1 MVASDRVGLG
11 EDMNTLAIVIAC
23 GKEEELSPGVETA
36 FLTLGNRPVLAHCL
50 RTFQDSSKVDGVVVV
65 VSKERVDSALQV
77 VKRFGCTKVCGIV
90 VGGSNRLSSLRTVW
104 GKLPEPASYI
114 IVHEA
119 SRPFITDETL
129 SECIKAA
136 KRYGCSIAAHK
147 VPDSVKVA
155 AKGLKPDKTLER
167 NSVWAAQTPQV
178 FKVGV
183 FEKIIQTKDKS
194 MKLIDDESEFVKSPA
209 EVHMVEAGS
218 KNIKIRKSDDFPVAT
233 AIFNAN

>member
-1 MVASDRVGLG
+1 MT
-11 EDMNTLAIVIAC
+11 TLAIVIAC
-23 GKEEELSPGVETA
+23 GKEEKMSDGVDTA

-50 RTFQDSSKVDGVVVV
+50 RTFQDSNQVDGIVVV

-119 SRPFITDETL
+119 SRPFVSDEML
-129 SECIKAA
+129 GECVKAA
-136 KRYGCSIAAHK
+136 KRYGCAIAAHK
-147 VPDSVKVA
+147 VPDAVKVA

-167 NSVWAAQTPQV
+167 NTVWAAQTPQV

-183 FEKIIQTKDKS
+183 FEKIIQLKN
-194 MKLIDDESEFVKSPA
+194 MKLIDDESEFVKRPA

-218 KNIKIRKSDDFPVAT
+218 KNIKIRKSDDFAVAT
-233 AIFNAN
+233 AMFNAKSVR